1 MAFEGLQDKLTRSLK
16 NIQGKG
22 KLTQKNMDEALKEIR
37 MSLLEADVNYRV
49 VKNFLNKVKAEADG
63 QEVLLKV
70 DPGQQLVKI
79 VHDQIISLLG
89 NNETTLTYSEEGIT
103 YVMICGL
110 QGTGKTTSVAK
121 IANQITKKNNRK
133 VLLVAAD
140 VIRPAAID
148 QLKTLGKSIGIEVFS
163 KGVETSALDTVKEAM
178 IYADEN
184 DFDTVLIDT
193 AGRLHIDE
201 ELMNELAEIKTLVNP
216 NDILL
221 TVDAMTGQDIIN
233 VATKFNDLLAV
244 TGLVVTKMDGDSRG
258 GSVLSVRSI
267 TEVPVM
273 YVGTGEKIS
282 DLEIFYPD
290 RMADRILG
298 MGDIVTLVETAQEN
312 IDEKEAEEAA
322 KKMLSGSFT
331 MDDMLKQIEQ
341 VSKMGPLGGL
351 MKMIPGMGD
360 LAKDIDED
368 EAKDNMKYTRAIIQ
382 SMTPNEKSDPS
393 IINNRRKKRIASG
406 SGTTVKQVSQLVSQF
421 DKMKKMMKQMGMLA
435 KSGVM
440 PDLGGM
446 FKKK

>member
-63 QEVLLKV
+63 QEVLLQV
-70 DPGQQLVKI
+70 EPGQQLVKI

>member
-1 MAFEGLQDKLTRSLK
+1 MAFEGLQEKLTRSIK

-22 KLTQKNMDEALKEIR
+22 KLTDKNMEDSLKEIR

-49 VKNFLNKVKAEADG
+49 VKNFLNNVRAEAEG
-63 QEVLLKV
+63 QEVLLQV

-79 VHDQIISLLG
+79 VHDQIVELLG
-89 NNETTLTYSEEGIT
+89 NNETRITYSQDGIT

-121 IANQITKKNNRK
+121 IANQIVKKDNRK

-140 VIRPAAID
+140 VIRPAAIE
-148 QLKTLGKSIGIEVFS
+148 QLKTLGQSIGVEVFS
-163 KGVETSALDTVKEAM
+163 KGAETPALETVREAM
-178 IYADEN
+178 AYAEAN
-184 DFDTVLIDT
+184 DYDTVLIDT

-201 ELMNELAEIKTLVNP
+201 ELMNELDEIKKLVNP

-233 VATKFNDLLAV
+233 IASKFHELLDV

-258 GSVLSVRSI
+258 GSVLSVRAI
-267 TEVPVM
+267 TQVPVM
-273 YVGTGEKIS
+273 YVGSGEKIE
-282 DLEIFYPD
+282 DLEIFYPE

-322 KKMLSGSFT
+322 RKMLSGNFT

-360 LAKDIDED
+360 IAKQIDED
-368 EAKDNMKYTRAIIQ
+368 QAQDNMKYTRAIIQ
-382 SMTPNEKSDPS
+382 SMTPEEKADPS

-406 SGTTVKQVSQLVSQF
+406 SGTSVKQVSQLISQF
-421 DKMKKMMKQMGMLA
+421 EKMKKMMKQVGMLA
-435 KSGVM
+435 KNGSM
-440 PDLGGM
+440 PNLGG
-446 FKKK
+446 FFGKK